1 VLPVGAEHDA
11 AARRL
16 VDDLIAAGLRARLET
31 AGSVGARVR
40 SSRQRR
46 DHLIA
51 VVGDAEV
58 AGESIQVTDVAG
70 GFRGS
75 VKAADFTGMVRSAY
89 ENRMPHV
96 TWDSVS

>member
-1 VLPVGAEHDA
+1 V
-11 AARRL
+11 
-16 VDDLIAAGLRARLET
+16 RA
-31 AGSVGARVR
+31 SC
-40 SSRQRR
+40 QRR

-58 AGESIQVTDVAG
+58 ADESVQVTDVAG

-75 VKAADFTGMVRSAY
+75 VKTADFIDLVRGAY

-96 TWDSVS
+96 IWEPAP

>member
-1 VLPVGAEHDA
+1 VLPVRAEHDA
-11 AARRL
+11 AAHRL
-16 VDDLIAAGLRARLET
+16 VDDLIAAGLRGRLET

-51 VVGDAEV
+51 VVGDAEL
-58 AGESIQVTDVAG
+58 ADESVQVTDVAG

-75 VKAADFTGMVRSAY
+75 VKAADFIDLVCGAY
-89 ENRMPHV
+89 ENRLPHV
-96 TWDSVS
+96 TWEQA